1 MQYLLKFKFID
12 RFKIRKKS
20 NKKKKKT
27 KSHN

>member
-20 NKKKKKT
+20 NKKKKT